1 LRILK
6 DPEALIYFHAECLV
20 GVFNNF
26 DWVLQPNAM
35 LSIQK
40 RQRLAIHK
48 IFIFRCLKVNS
59 GSAGSGGLRMT
70 LVKWD
75 PFRDV
80 EKLQNRI
87 NRMFEDSFGHTRN
100 PDPETSLCAWRP
112 PVDIYETE
120 NGIVLAAELPGV
132 GKENISVEV
141 KDNILTLKG
150 ERTANQNIRGKNFYR
165 HERCYGTFQRSF
177 TLQQNIQ
184 PNLIKATFK
193 DGVLEIEIPKPEEE
207 QPRQISVKVE

>member
-1 LRILK
+1 
-6 DPEALIYFHAECLV
+6 
-20 GVFNNF
+20 
-26 DWVLQPNAM
+26 
-35 LSIQK
+35 
-40 RQRLAIHK
+40 
-48 IFIFRCLKVNS
+48 
-59 GSAGSGGLRMT
+59 MT

-87 NRMFEDSFGHTRN
+87 NRMFEDSFGRTRD
-100 PDPETSLCAWRP
+100 PDDEMSLCAWTP

-141 KDNILTLKG
+141 KDNILTLNG
-150 ERTANQNIRGKNFYR
+150 ERTANPNINEKKFYR
-165 HERCYGTFQRSF
+165 RERCYGTFQRSF

-193 DGVLEIEIPKPEEE
+193 NGVLEIEIPKPEEE
-207 QPRQISVKVE
+207 QPKQITVKVEQG

>member
-1 LRILK
+1 
-6 DPEALIYFHAECLV
+6 
-20 GVFNNF
+20 
-26 DWVLQPNAM
+26 
-35 LSIQK
+35 
-40 RQRLAIHK
+40 
-48 IFIFRCLKVNS
+48 
-59 GSAGSGGLRMT
+59 MT

-87 NRMFEDSFGHTRN
+87 NRMFEDSFGHTRD
-100 PDPETSLCAWRP
+100 PDHETSLCAWRP

-150 ERTANQNIRGKNFYR
+150 ERMANQNIRGKNFYR
-165 HERCYGTFQRSF
+165 QERCYGTFQRSF

-184 PNLIKATFK
+184 PKLIKATFK

-207 QPRQISVKVE
+207 QPKQISVKVE